1 VDVAGVSGTVRE
13 IGMRA
18 TILTTSDGADV
29 VVPNGMLLA
38 DKLTNWT
45 LRSNSRRININVVTT
60 YSAKPQQ
67 ILELLVRIAAKVEG
81 IAAAP
86 PPVAILTGL
95 ATGVL
100 EFNLMAWTTDKTDWV
115 GARSLLNVRVR
126 DGLAEAGIEV
136 PLPQRDLH
144 LRSISDAAVE
154 GLRGTSAGPPSKLDE
169 GGMAGR

>member
-1 VDVAGVSGTVRE
+1 
-13 IGMRA
+13 
-18 TILTTSDGADV
+18 
-29 VVPNGMLLA
+29 
-38 DKLTNWT
+38 
-45 LRSNSRRININVVTT
+45 
-60 YSAKPQQ
+60 
-67 ILELLVRIAAKVEG
+67 
-81 IAAAP
+81 
-86 PPVAILTGL
+86 
-95 ATGVL
+95 
-100 EFNLMAWTTDKTDWV
+100 MAWTTDKTDWV